1 MASYNNIIKVM
12 SVFLSLAPKT
22 RRRRSVLGFRRS
34 SENTTTDIA
43 RRSRDLVVAGDGRA
57 TAVAVVVVGG
67 RSRARTVTAS
77 QPSPPMNR
85 SADDACARACLRA
98 AAFRWDFF
106 NAVVD
111 VVVIVVG
118 GRWRMREDIGPTS
131 NDADDAVDERR
142 GVRRRR

>member
-57 TAVAVVVVGG
+57 TTVAVVVVGG

-85 SADDACARACLRA
+85 SADEVYARACLRA

-106 NAVVD
+106 NAVVV
-111 VVVIVVG
+111 VVVIVAG
-118 GRWRMREDIGPTS
+118 GRWRMRDDIGPTS
-131 NDADDAVDERR
+131 NDADAVGGRR